1 MLVSALI
8 FLLDTIA
15 SAFCA
20 VLLLRFHMQAVRA
33 PFGNPVSQF
42 AIALTDF
49 AVKPARRVVPGL
61 WGMDLATLSVACLV
75 QWLLLV
81 IKAALIGRLADL
93 GGGGALL
100 VLLLFAVIELMKIGL
115 WLIILLQFMLFV
127 VSIANPYSPY
137 MGLLNTLSRPFSRPI
152 QRILPPVGNI
162 DLSPMAVLMI
172 CYMLLLFFLP
182 WLTEVIR
189 AGLMT

>member
-1 MLVSALI
+1 MLVNALI

-33 PFGNPVSQF
+33 SFNNPVSQF
-42 AIALTDF
+42 AMALTDF
-49 AVKPARRVVPGL
+49 AVKPARRVIPGL
-61 WGMDLATLSVACLV
+61 WGMDLATLSVAWLT
-75 QWLLLV
+75 QWVLLLLV
-81 IKAALIGRLADL
+81 AALQGHLGDFGGTTLLAL
-93 GGGGALL
+93 F
-100 VLLLFAVIELMKIGL
+100 LFAFIELLKIAL
-115 WLIILLQFMLFV
+115 WMVILLQFMLFV

-152 QRILPPVGNI
+152 QRVLPTVGNI

-182 WLTEVIR
+182 WLSAVIR
-189 AGLMT
+189 AGVMG